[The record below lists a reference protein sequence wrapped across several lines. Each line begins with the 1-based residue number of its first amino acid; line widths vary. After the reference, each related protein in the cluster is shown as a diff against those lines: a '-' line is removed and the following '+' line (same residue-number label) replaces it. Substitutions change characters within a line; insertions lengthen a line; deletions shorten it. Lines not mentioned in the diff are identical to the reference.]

1 MKQSVLFIC
10 THNSARSQM
19 AEGLL
24 NHFHGERFMAYSA
37 GTEATRVHPAAIH
50 ALADIGIDISRH
62 SSKRIDTFK
71 GETFDVVVTV
81 CDNAQESCPFFPGKR
96 VIHKSFR
103 DPSRSVGGEEKILQA
118 FKDVRDEIR
127 DWIDAEFKEMV

>member
-1 MKQSVLFIC
+1 
-10 THNSARSQM
+10 M

-24 NHFHGERFMAYSA
+24 NHFHGERFKAYSA
-37 GTEATRVHPAAIH
+37 GTEATHVHPAAIR
-50 ALADIGIDISRH
+50 ALVDIGIDISRH

-103 DPSRSVGGEEKILQA
+103 DPSRSVGGKEELLQA
-118 FKDVRDEIR
+118 FREVRDEIR
-127 DWIDAEFKEMV
+127 VWIDEEFVKA